1 MRWSKEIL
9 QEKFDE
15 NDLYSGLRGVLI
27 LSGLVDI
34 LHP

>member
-1 MRWSKEIL
+1 MKWNKEIS

-15 NDLYSGLRGVLI
+15 NGIYSGLRGVLI

-34 LHP
+34 